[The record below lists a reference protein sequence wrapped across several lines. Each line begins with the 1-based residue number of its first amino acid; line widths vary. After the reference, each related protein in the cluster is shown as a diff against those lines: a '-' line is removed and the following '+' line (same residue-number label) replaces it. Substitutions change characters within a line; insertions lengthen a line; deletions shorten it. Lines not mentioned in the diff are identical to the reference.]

1 MKEKNVF
8 KSTITS
14 IYTIIVFPF
23 EIYIVYKNKGNLLI
37 KSKIKWWQLILI
49 IGVLFGF
56 AGLMGVIITPIEHS
70 LLSNAIDKTTKIMPA
85 YDNMFRIIVFMFP
98 SVLAYKY
105 NDIRISIGFHC
116 ACNLFS
122 TISFIMTVL

>member
-23 EIYIVYKNKGNLLI
+23 EIYIVYKNKGNLLN

-56 AGLMGVIITPIEHS
+56 AGLMELNNSHRTQ
-70 LLSNAIDKTTKIMPA
+70 
-85 YDNMFRIIVFMFP
+85 
-98 SVLAYKY
+98 
-105 NDIRISIGFHC
+105 
-116 ACNLFS
+116 S
-122 TISFIMTVL
+122 TF